1 MLPANDNLLI
11 KLCSV
16 CLIVTILFTLQNASF
31 AWDTNLNP
39 QLHIVIIMDTPDGIN
54 PLSLSIK
61 KGDTVGWYNQGL
73 EPVTIKFTAPLGIVC
88 SPLINF
94 YADIAGYYRTGRIFH
109 GGTASLCF
117 VRDGEFEY
125 EVRRI
130 VKESNKEPHEKIIY
144 GKVIVKE

>member
-94 YADIAGYYRTGRIFH
+94 TIEPGEFSVVELPAFALCRM
-109 GGTASLCF
+109 ASLNTRC
-117 VRDGEFEY
+117 E
-125 EVRRI
+125 
-130 VKESNKEPHEKIIY
+130 ESLKR
-144 GKVIVKE
+144 VIKSRMKR